1 MLIGRGIGTFLCS
14 LSSSKC
20 VLVVHHKETNKANAT
35 RHAQLFSINTLL
47 PEQTDATRPSAASVV
62 RRVNILLAIFHP

>member
-35 RHAQLFSINTLL
+35 RQAQLFSINTI
-47 PEQTDATRPSAASVV
+47 TRTNRRDCPSAASVV
-62 RRVNILLAIFHP
+62 RRVNILAIFHL